1 MTSGSGAS
9 PCHIFRKIAKNII
22 RRQNPLFWH
31 LVPNTKQGAFK
42 GFPKLSGTL
51 FSHFLRVIC
60 GKFFDGFTLGDTPYR
75 YTARILTGHGPR
87 GNESTRDMMHHAGDR
102 PLPERLRETARE
114 TQRPS
119 QADRSARRA
128 PRAYARGC
136 YAAAVCRRTTRIA
149 HRSCPLSR
157 T

>member
-87 GNESTRDMMHHAGDR
+87 GNESTEHTRHDAPRRR
-102 PLPERLRETARE
+102 PAAARETAR
-114 TQRPS
+114 
-119 QADRSARRA
+119 DCARDATTLTGGPERA
-128 PRAYARGC
+128 PRAACVCPRLLRGC
-136 YAAAVCRRTTRIA
+136 CV
-149 HRSCPLSR
+149 
-157 T
+157 